1 MLKLITTTHAPCIDG
16 LPRQSRDRSVTR
28 GLAIVLSLGFLFTGQ
43 AHSQINAPDAC
54 ATLGV
59 NCSHPGTSDTTSPAS
74 HGPLSTFGIVAVPTI
89 AGGLLGSLYQ
99 NPQGQYYAAGGAA
112 VGGGLGLLA
121 IDFRLKSRTGK
132 VIATTAASALL
143 AGGAAQAYQ
152 FHEAWQNHSNSGY
165 TAPSSQ
171 TDNAHIAEA
180 AGGAAAVTAVI
191 SVFAFHHDPLKTS
204 KLQNAPPII
213 RTLAEAQISGTPR
226 FMSARFTW

>member
-1 MLKLITTTHAPCIDG
+1 MKLITTTQAPCIDW
-16 LPRQSRDRSVTR
+16 LQRQSRDRSVTKAF
-28 GLAIVLSLGFLFTGQ
+28 AILLSLGFLFTVH

-59 NCSHPGTSDTTSPAS
+59 NCSHPVTSDTSSSAS
-74 HGPLSTFGIVAVPTI
+74 HGPFSTFGIVAAPTI

-121 IDFRLKSRTGK
+121 IDFRLKTKTGK

-143 AGGAAQAYQ
+143 AGSAAQAYQ

-191 SVFAFHHDPLKTS
+191 SVFAFHHDKLKTS
-204 KLQNAPPII
+204 KLQNAPPIV

-226 FMSARFTW
+226 FMSARFAW